1 MKFNKKSNMLLVS
14 ALIGVSGFANG
25 TTQVKKQNTTKPNII
40 HILADDVGFDDLSC
54 FGSKHILTSNI
65 DHLAAEGCKFTNY
78 MAPHATCT
86 PSRASLLTGRY
97 APRINNGAGVDVLW
111 PTSKTG
117 MDPEQEISI
126 AKLLKKQGYTSA
138 IIGKWHLGHLP
149 QFLPLAHGFDRF
161 VGIPYPNDH
170 GPERNGNTGVKRL
183 PQIPLIYG
191 DSIVKRCDNN
201 DLAELPALFTREAC
215 QFIQEN
221 AKEGKP
227 FFLQLSNIETHTPWF
242 VPKGFEGRSTI
253 GAYGDAVM
261 YLDQTVGIIMNYLKK
276 MKLDKNTIVVFSSD
290 NGPLVHR
297 YSELEACYGKY
308 ATVDEDR
315 EHILRDGKYQARF
328 EGGTRVACIV
338 RWPGVVSEGTSNDE
352 LIGGFDFFTTFLNIA
367 GAEIPTD
374 RVIDGKDILP
384 ILKGEDG
391 AESPHEV
398 FYGYTGHGLLQSVR
412 KGNWKLAVPGRG
424 HWASDPLAEPLLFDL
439 NKDLA
444 EKKNVAKDYPKIV
457 KELLDLAEKGN
468 EAIKKHK
475 PMPFAK
481 K

>member
-1 MKFNKKSNMLLVS
+1 MQLLNKQPYLLLAS
-14 ALIGVSGFANG
+14 ALVGVGAFTAEAAAKK
-25 TTQVKKQNTTKPNII
+25 TQPAQKPNII

-54 FGSKHILTSNI
+54 FGSQYILTPNI
-65 DHLAAEGCKFTNY
+65 DKLAGEGCKYTNY

-97 APRINNGAGVDVLW
+97 APRINEGVGVDVLW

-117 MDPEQEISI
+117 MDPEMEVSI
-126 AKLLKKQGYTSA
+126 ARILKPQGYNSA

-170 GPERNGNTGVKRL
+170 GPERYGNTGTRRL
-183 PQIPLIYG
+183 PQIPLLYG
-191 DSIVKRCDNN
+191 DSVVKRCDNN

-221 AKEGKP
+221 AKEGTP

-253 GAYGDAVM
+253 GPYGDAVM

-276 MKLDKNTIVVFSSD
+276 LKIDQNTIVLFSSD

-297 YSELEACYGKY
+297 YPELEACYGKF
-308 ATVDEDR
+308 AQVDEDR
-315 EHILRDGKYQARF
+315 NHMLRDGKYQARF
-328 EGGTRVACIV
+328 EGGPRVACIV
-338 RWPGVVSEGTSNDE
+338 KWPGNVQPGTTSDE
-352 LIGGFDFFTTFLNIA
+352 LIGGFDFFTTFVKIA
-367 GAEIPTD
+367 GGDVPTD
-374 RVIDGKDILP
+374 RVIDGKDIRP
-384 ILKGEDG
+384 ILKGEKG
-391 AESPHEV
+391 VKSPHEV

-412 KGNWKLAVPGRG
+412 KGHWKLAVPGRG
-424 HWASDPLAEPLLFDL
+424 FWASEPLREPLLYDL
-439 NKDLA
+439 SKDLG
-444 EKKNVAKDYPKIV
+444 ERHNVANNHPDVV
-457 KELLDLAEKGN
+457 KELMELARKGN
-468 EAIKKHK
+468 EAIKNHT
-475 PMPFAK
+475 PMPGAE
-481 K
+481 